1 MRKCQNS
8 GKSSV
13 NSSVKDN
20 PMNKRRIW
28 QVWKEIEGQEDEIL
42 FEGSESEARKY
53 FKKHGGSRAGL
64 HIGYPL

>member
-1 MRKCQNS
+1 
-8 GKSSV
+8 
-13 NSSVKDN
+13 
-20 PMNKRRIW
+20 MNKRRIW

-64 HIGYPL
+64 HLGYPL